1 MPMRIGVLV
10 FVTVFGCFCSNAES
24 FACAGPVAQ
33 ADVTVNCGF
42 MPYKALA
49 AFTPGILGK
58 APSDALQLWI
68 ACLDD
73 SVAAYRVTVRL
84 SDRDD
89 PVVLLLKRS
98 GQSTLTEISIA
109 DAGSVRITSLRI
121 EKLHP
126 DPPLDFVSNQ

>member
-1 MPMRIGVLV
+1 
-10 FVTVFGCFCSNAES
+10 
-24 FACAGPVAQ
+24 
-33 ADVTVNCGF
+33 
-42 MPYKALA
+42 MPYKAIA
-49 AFTPGILGK
+49 ALSPGILGA
-58 APSDALQLWI
+58 APSDAVQLWI
-68 ACLDD
+68 GCLDD

-98 GQSTLTEISIA
+98 GQTTLAEISIT
-109 DAGSVRITSLRI
+109 DISSLRITALRI

>member
-1 MPMRIGVLV
+1 MRIGVLV
-10 FVTVFGCFCSNAES
+10 LVAGFTCICGHAES
-24 FACAGPVAQ
+24 FACAGPVVQ
-33 ADVTVNCGF
+33 ADVTVHCGF
-42 MPYKALA
+42 MPYKAIA
-49 AFTPGILGK
+49 ALSPGILGA
-58 APSDALQLWI
+58 APSDAVQLWI
-68 ACLDD
+68 GCLDD

-98 GQSTLTEISIA
+98 GQTTVAEISIA
-109 DAGSVRITSLRI
+109 DISSLRITALRI